1 MKLHW
6 LKKFC
11 KGDESLEDEQHS
23 GRQLEVDNNQLRR
36 LSMLNLLQLHQ
47 KLPKNSMSILLWSF
61 GIWSKLERWKSSLSG
76 YLMNRPR
83 KKNPLFWS
91 VFSYCM
97 QQQTM
102 WWKVDFIWQPVITCS
117 VVGPRRNSKALSKAK
132 IAPKRGYGHSLGG
145 LLPIWYTTAFWILCK
160 ETITSEKY
168 AQQINEMHRNCNAC
182 SQHWP
187 TEWAQ
192 FISIT
197 PDHTSQNQL
206 FKSWK
211 NWAKKFC
218 LNSHITYH
226 QPITTFSSISTT
238 FCRQITSTTSMRQKT
253 LSTSSSNPEGQIFM
267 LQE

>member
-117 VVGPRRNSKALSKAK
+117 AAGPRRNSKARSKALSKAK
-132 IAPKRGYGHSLGG
+132 IAPKKGYGHSLGG
-145 LLPIWYTTAFWILCK
+145 LLPIWYTTAFWILVQRNHYIWEVCSANQWDAQKLQCLQPALANRMGPIHLHNAWPYITKPTLQKLK
-160 ETITSEKY
+160 E
-168 AQQINEMHRNCNAC
+168 
-182 SQHWP
+182 
-187 TEWAQ
+187 
-192 FISIT
+192 
-197 PDHTSQNQL
+197 L
-206 FKSWK
+206 
-211 NWAKKFC
+211 
-218 LNSHITYH
+218 
-226 QPITTFSSISTT
+226 
-238 FCRQITSTTSMRQKT
+238 
-253 LSTSSSNPEGQIFM
+253 G
-267 LQE
+267 

>member
-1 MKLHW
+1 MTCTEKWIVKTTCCSQLSGWIEKKLQSTSQTKLAPKERSW
-6 LKKFC
+6 
-11 KGDESLEDEQHS
+11 SLCS
-23 GRQLEVDNNQLRR
+23 GLLPFWSATVFWIPVKPLHLR
-36 LSMLNLLQLHQ
+36 SMLN
-47 KLPKNSMSILLWSF
+47 ILT
-61 GIWSKLERWKSSLSG
+61 GCAE
-76 YLMNRPR
+76 N
-83 KKNPLFWS
+83 
-91 VFSYCM
+91 
-97 QQQTM
+97 
-102 WWKVDFIWQPVITCS
+102 CS
-117 VVGPRRNSKALSKAK
+117 
-132 IAPKRGYGHSLGG
+132 
-145 LLPIWYTTAFWILCK
+145 
-160 ETITSEKY
+160 
-168 AQQINEMHRNCNAC
+168 AC
-182 SQHWP
+182 SRHWP

-226 QPITTFSSISTT
+226 QPITTFSSIST